1 VLFPFVVLAVRD
13 FSSWEVIS
21 AAHCGTPQNLAL
33 RYAES
38 SEGYKPR
45 MMRMSARSRAFV
57 GWAD

>member
-1 VLFPFVVLAVRD
+1 VLFHFVVLAVRD

-45 MMRMSARSRAFV
+45 MMRMSACSRAFV